1 MSTDSLPSPKR
12 REFLGRVAAGAVA
25 LGLSSSR
32 IPSAFAAEPSRSAD
46 QTPSDKW
53 LSAITGTHRQVFD
66 IPNHENGW
74 GLLHVRNYLNTLRD
88 TYHVTK
94 PDVTAVVSIYGLG
107 TMLAFNDDMWKK
119 YGLGTAS
126 KVMDSSNAP
135 ATANVFAKAPDGS
148 PSLAVSGGPIPI
160 PADAS
165 ISALQQRGAVF
176 ILCNNAYGVWMGLLA
191 GGDSTKAAAL
201 RKEFDAN
208 MLPGVYLVPAM
219 VVAINQAQKN
229 GCTYMYV

>member
-1 MSTDSLPSPKR
+1 MSEDSLSSPRR

-25 LGLSSSR
+25 LGLSTR
-32 IPSAFAAEPSRSAD
+32 IPSALAAEPARRAD

-53 LSAITGTHRQVFD
+53 LSAITGKHRQVFD
-66 IPNHENGW
+66 APNHENGW

-107 TMLAFNDDMWKK
+107 TMQAFNDDMWKK
-119 YGLGTAS
+119 YGLGAAS
-126 KVMDSSNAP
+126 KVMDGSNAP
-135 ATANVFAKAPDGS
+135 ATANVFYKAPAGN
-148 PSLAVSGGPIPI
+148 PSLSITGSPIPI

-165 ISALQQRGAVF
+165 ISALQERGSIF
-176 ILCNNAYGVWMGLLA
+176 ILCNNAFNVWMGLLG
-191 GGDSTKAAAL
+191 GGDAAKTAAL
-201 RKEFDAN
+201 RKEFEAN

-219 VVAINQAQKN
+219 VVAISQAQKA

>member
-1 MSTDSLPSPKR
+1 MSKDSLPSPRR

-25 LGLSSSR
+25 LGLSTKTAT
-32 IPSAFAAEPSRSAD
+32 AFAAETVKASD

-53 LSAITGTHRQVFD
+53 LSAITGKHRQVFD
-66 IPNHENGW
+66 VPNHENGW

-107 TMLAFNDDMWKK
+107 TMQAFNDDMWKK
-119 YGLGTAS
+119 YGLGAAS
-126 KVMDSSNAP
+126 KVMDASNAP
-135 ATANVFAKAPDGS
+135 ATANVFFKAPAGTQ
-148 PSLAVSGGPIPI
+148 SLSISGTPIPI

-165 ISALQQRGAVF
+165 ISALQERGALF
-176 ILCNNAYGVWMGLLA
+176 ILCNNAFNVWMGLLG
-191 GGDSTKAAAL
+191 GGDATKTAAL
-201 RKEFDAN
+201 RKEFEAN

-219 VVAINQAQKN
+219 VVAISQAQKA

>member
-1 MSTDSLPSPKR
+1 MSEDSLSSPRR

-25 LGLSSSR
+25 LGLSTK
-32 IPSAFAAEPSRSAD
+32 IPSAFAAERVSRPD

-66 IPNHENGW
+66 VPNHENGW

-94 PDVTAVVSIYGLG
+94 PDVTAVVSIYGMG

-119 YGLGTAS
+119 YSLGAAS
-126 KVMDSSNAP
+126 KVLDGSNAP
-135 ATANVFAKAPDGS
+135 ATGNVFYKAADGS
-148 PSLAVSGGPIPI
+148 PALSISGTPIPI

-165 ISALQQRGAVF
+165 ISSLQQRGGLF
-176 ILCNNAYGVWMGLLA
+176 ILCNNAFNVWMGILG
-191 GGDSTKAAAL
+191 GGDATKTAAL
-201 RKEFDAN
+201 RKEFEAN
-208 MLPGVYLVPAM
+208 MVPGVYLVPAM
-219 VVAINQAQKN
+219 VVAIGQAQKA
-229 GCTYMYV
+229 GCSYMYV